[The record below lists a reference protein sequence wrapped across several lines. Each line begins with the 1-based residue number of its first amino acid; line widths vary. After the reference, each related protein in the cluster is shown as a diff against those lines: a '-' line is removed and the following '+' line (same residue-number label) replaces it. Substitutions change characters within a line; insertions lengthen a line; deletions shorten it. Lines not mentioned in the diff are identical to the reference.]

1 MPSITA
7 SKTYSA
13 PGPASAVWECT
24 LDLPHSF
31 AAGDGLSV
39 QTSGQGASK
48 DEASEVACLRAVAH
62 LISARPSRFLLRPK
76 HWAVTP
82 QELLAHLPG
91 ADAGHQALPVHIPAR
106 LRDAGEEATTP
117 DADARMVALVRRC
130 LDAHGGEFDPS
141 RISSK
146 LMGLD
151 PGEERVY
158 STFNKLLVPQG
169 MKAFIE
175 SHPEFSWR
183 PKDNKGML
191 ITWAHGQVALEVPP
205 VAAGVAAPGSASA
218 SCEHVASGH
227 SEAPAATAAGDGHSE
242 APPAPG
248 SASAFGAVGGED
260 PGAIPHFSHVI
271 NRGRT
276 AIAHPVAEL
285 WAQALPG
292 QDVRWRGPPSLST
305 CAGCAPAGKSGGAAS
320 RSYSPSPSSPPPWS

>member
-1 MPSITA
+1 MEVEAYLQQHRVQHISWHTVLNNHASTRPKTHGGQIVPSITEC
-7 SKTYSA
+7 KTYSA

-31 AAGDGLSV
+31 AAGDGLRV
-39 QTSGQGASK
+39 QTNGQGASK

-62 LISARPSRFLLRPK
+62 LISASPSQFLLRPK
-76 HWAVTP
+76 HWAVSP

-106 LRDAGEEATTP
+106 LRAAGEEATTP

-146 LMGLD
+146 LMGLHPD
-151 PGEERVY
+151 EERVY
-158 STFNKLLVPQG
+158 STFNKLLVPGG

-183 PKDNKGML
+183 PKENKGMR

-218 SCEHVASGH
+218 SGEHVASGH

-248 SASAFGAVGGED
+248 SASAFGAVGAED
-260 PGAIPHFSHVI
+260 PGGNS
-271 NRGRT
+271 
-276 AIAHPVAEL
+276 
-285 WAQALPG
+285 AL
-292 QDVRWRGPPSLST
+292 QSF
-305 CAGCAPAGKSGGAAS
+305 
-320 RSYSPSPSSPPPWS
+320 Y